1 MGHRVRVNALG
12 LLVMPEQ
19 VFLGQVMAYA
29 HMRGWKPWHDRATNA
44 PRRCRDCGSYQR
56 IPRND
61 AGFPDLV
68 LVRRPRV
75 IVAELKAEGEK
86 PTRLQRTWLDEF
98 TACGIAT
105 FVWVPSDWETVKEV
119 LL

>member
-1 MGHRVRVNALG
+1 MGHSVRISPLG
-12 LLVMPEQ
+12 LLVMPEER
-19 VFLGQVMAYA
+19 FLAQVMAFA
-29 HMRGWKPWHDRATNA
+29 AMRGWKPWHDRATNA

-86 PTRLQRTWLDEF
+86 PTRLQRAWLDEF
-98 TACGIAT
+98 AACGIPS
-105 FVWVPSDWETVKEV
+105 FVWHPSDFEAVKEV